1 MKGKKMEK
9 KAFQGGMLIDGTG
22 KPPVQDS
29 LVVTEGNR
37 ITYVGKQKEFKIPK
51 GEKVQIIEGKGRT
64 IMPGLIDGHLHMGII
79 GQSREFYSIPI
90 HNNNIDIAM
99 KAIPR
104 LKNMLEMGF
113 TTVRDGG
120 GGFGW
125 FEVSLREAIKRG
137 DIVGPRY
144 LATGYHLTVSGGHG
158 YFLPHWLGKYAPPEQ
173 NGMHCD
179 GPDEWRKAARL
190 NLYNGTDC
198 IKLVASRGF
207 LSAGLRGDAPPTGAP
222 ATIEEMRAA
231 VEEGHKMGKKV
242 FAHAN
247 GHDAIMNAV
256 MAGVD
261 SIVHGWYM
269 DEECLEMM
277 VKKNAVLEPTTLC
290 IKLVRDQGKGEM
302 LDVMVERAAA
312 YWERKQKEF
321 EMIRKSGVTI
331 SMATDAGVP
340 YFYHGDNARELE
352 SMVDLGLSPMEA
364 ILAATKAAANTI
376 GLRDEI
382 GSLEKGKKADIIL
395 VDGNPLKNIRILQ
408 DKRKIKMV
416 MKDGKIV
423 VER

>member
-1 MKGKKMEK
+1 MAMKV
-9 KAFQGGMLIDGTG
+9 FQGGTLIDGTG

-29 LVVTEGNR
+29 LVVTEGKK
-37 ITYVGKQKEFKIPK
+37 ITFVGKQKEFKIPK
-51 GEKVQIIEGKGRT
+51 GENVQVIEAKDGT
-64 IMPGLIDGHLHMGII
+64 VMPGLIDGHLHMGII

-104 LKNMLEMGF
+104 LKKMLEMGF

-125 FEVSLREAIKRG
+125 FEVSLREALKRG
-137 DIVGPRY
+137 DIIGPRY

-231 VEEGHKMGKKV
+231 AEEGHKMGKKV

-247 GHDAIMNAV
+247 GHQAIMNAV
-256 MAGVD
+256 SAGVD
-261 SIVHGWYM
+261 SIVHGWYI
-269 DEECLEMM
+269 DEETLEMM
-277 VKKNAVLEPTTLC
+277 VKKNVVLEPTTLC
-290 IKLVRDQGKGEM
+290 IRLVRDQGKGEM

-312 YWERKQKEF
+312 YWEGKQKEF
-321 EMIRKSGVTI
+321 EMILKSGVTI
-331 SMATDAGVP
+331 SMSSDMGCP
-340 YFYHGDNARELE
+340 YLYHGENARELE
-352 SMVDLGLSPMEA
+352 CMVNLGMSPMQA
-364 ILAATKAAANTI
+364 ILTATKVAANTI
-376 GLRDEI
+376 GLGNEI
-382 GSLEKGKKADIIL
+382 GTIEKGKNADIII
-395 VDGNPLKNIRILQ
+395 VDGDPLKNIAILQ
-408 DKRKIKMV
+408 EPNKVKLV
-416 MKDGKIV
+416 MKDGEIIIV
-423 VER
+423 R

>member
-1 MKGKKMEK
+1 MEMKI
-9 KAFQGGMLIDGTG
+9 FQGGTLIDGTG

-29 LVVTEGNR
+29 LVVTEGKK
-37 ITYVGKQKEFKIPK
+37 ITFVGKQREFKIPK
-51 GEKVQIIEGKGRT
+51 RENVQVIEAKGKT
-64 IMPGLIDGHLHMGII
+64 VMPGLIDGHLHMGII

-104 LKNMLEMGF
+104 LKKMLEMGF

-125 FEVSLREAIKRG
+125 FEVSLREALKRG
-137 DIVGPRY
+137 DIIGPRY

-247 GHDAIMNAV
+247 GHQAIINAV
-256 MAGVD
+256 SAGVD
-261 SIVHGWYM
+261 SIVHGWYI
-269 DEECLEMM
+269 DKECLEMM
-277 VKKNAVLEPTTLC
+277 VKKNVVLEPTTLC
-290 IKLVRDQGKGEM
+290 IRLVRDQGKGEM

-312 YWERKQKEF
+312 YWEGKQKEF
-321 EMIRKSGVTI
+321 EMILKSGVTI
-331 SMATDAGVP
+331 SMSSDMGCP
-340 YFYHGDNARELE
+340 YLYHGENARELE
-352 SMVDLGLSPMEA
+352 CMVSLGMSPMEA
-364 ILAATKAAANTI
+364 ILTATKVAANTI
-376 GLRDEI
+376 GLGNEI
-382 GSLEKGKKADIIL
+382 GTIEKGKNADIIM
-395 VDGNPLKNIRILQ
+395 VDGDPLKNIAILQ
-408 DKRKIKMV
+408 EQNKVKLV
-416 MKDGKIV
+416 MKDGETIIT
-423 VER
+423 R

>member
-1 MKGKKMEK
+1 MEMKV
-9 KAFQGGMLIDGTG
+9 FQGGTLIDGTG

-29 LVVTEGNR
+29 LVVLEGKK
-37 ITYVGKQKEFKIPK
+37 ITFVGKQKEFKTPK
-51 GEKVQIIEGKGRT
+51 GEKVQVIEAKGRT
-64 IMPGLIDGHLHMGII
+64 VMPGLIDSHLHMGII
-79 GQSREFYSIPI
+79 GQSRDFYSIPI

-99 KAIPR
+99 KAVPR
-104 LKNMLEMGF
+104 LKKMLEMGF

-125 FEVSLREAIKRG
+125 FEVSLREALKRG

-198 IKLVASRGF
+198 VKLVASRGF

-247 GHDAIMNAV
+247 GHQAIMNAV
-256 MAGVD
+256 LAGVD
-261 SIVHGWYM
+261 SIVHGWYI

-277 VKKNAVLEPTTLC
+277 VKKNVVLEPTTLC
-290 IKLVRDQGKGEM
+290 IRLVKDQGKGEM
-302 LDVMVERAAA
+302 MDVMVERAAA
-312 YWERKQKEF
+312 YWEGKKKEF
-321 EMIRKSGVTI
+321 KMILKSGVII
-331 SMATDAGVP
+331 SMSSDMGCP
-340 YFYHGDNARELE
+340 YLYHGENARELE
-352 SMVDLGLSPMEA
+352 CMVDLGMSPMEE
-364 ILAATKAAANTI
+364 ILSATKVAANTI
-376 GLRDEI
+376 GLGSEI
-382 GSLEKGKKADIIL
+382 GTIEKGKNADILLI
-395 VDGNPLKNIRILQ
+395 DGDPLKNIAVLQEQNRIKL
-408 DKRKIKMV
+408 V
-416 MKDGKIV
+416 MKDGEIMV
-423 VER
+423 TR

>member
-1 MKGKKMEK
+1 MEMKV
-9 KAFQGGMLIDGTG
+9 FQGGTLIDGRG
-22 KPPVQDS
+22 KSPLKDS
-29 LVVTEGNR
+29 MVVVEGAK
-37 ITYVGKQKEFKIPK
+37 IAFVGKNGEFAIPK
-51 GEKVQIIEGKGRT
+51 GQNVKIIDAKEKTV
-64 IMPGLIDGHLHMGII
+64 MPGLIDGHLHMGII

-90 HNNNIDIAM
+90 YNNNIDIAM

-104 LKNMLEMGF
+104 LKKMLEMGF

-125 FEVSLREAIKRG
+125 FEVSLREALKRG
-137 DIVGPRY
+137 DIIGPRY

-158 YFLPHWLGKYAPPEQ
+158 YFLPQWLGKYAPPEQ

-179 GPDEWRKAARL
+179 GPDEWRKAARV

-269 DEECLEMM
+269 DEKCLEMM
-277 VKKNAVLEPTTLC
+277 VKKNVVLEPTTLC
-290 IKLVRDQGKGEM
+290 IRLVKDQGKGEM
-302 LDVMVERAAA
+302 LDIMVERAAA

-331 SMATDAGVP
+331 SMASDAGVP

-352 SMVDLGLSPMEA
+352 SMVDLGMSPMEA
-364 ILAATKAAANTI
+364 ILTATKIAATTI
-376 GLRDEI
+376 GLGDEI
-382 GSLEKGKKADIIL
+382 GTIEKGKRADVIL
-395 VDGNPLKNIRILQ
+395 VDGDPLRDISILQ
-408 DKRKIKMV
+408 KQEKIKTV
-416 MKDGKIV
+416 LKDGDIV
-423 VER
+423 VAR